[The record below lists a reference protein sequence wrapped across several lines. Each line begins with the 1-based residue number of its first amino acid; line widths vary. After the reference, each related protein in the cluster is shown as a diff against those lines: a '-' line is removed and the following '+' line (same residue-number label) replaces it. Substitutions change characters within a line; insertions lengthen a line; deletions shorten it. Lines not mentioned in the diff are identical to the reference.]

1 MSAWRV
7 CLGIGMFAGMAL
19 LAGCGPDSR
28 KGREAFD
35 GGPDL
40 SVPDAGPM
48 ADGNVSV
55 DLGGADAG
63 NVDGGGADAGGVDA
77 GPADAGPPADPCTA
91 PGSTETVSCGNCG
104 TTERFCTAD
113 RVWVYGAC
121 SGEGECAPGTTEA
134 RPCGRCGTAEA
145 RCSVSCTWSVS
156 ATCTGEGM
164 CTPGDTMRTDAG
176 CGMGQSRALVCGD
189 ACTFVPGPCEID
201 ECVPGAFETV
211 SCGNCG
217 TRERTCDATRR
228 WVNGPC
234 VGEGEC
240 APGTTAMGA
249 CGRCGTQRTVCDTTC
264 RFVPMGTCGGE
275 SGCLPGSVTPCTTT
289 CGSAGTSTCT
299 DTCGTGACVP
309 PSESCD
315 GVDNDCDGSVDEGC
329 SGCFGCAGS
338 TTVTGSGGRYAV
350 ALEPNR
356 FTGTCGGAGSEALL
370 TVTLTATSDVFV
382 ATHGAGIDTVLH
394 ARGCSC
400 TGTQIGCNDDADGL
414 TSSVL
419 RLNALAAGTYTII
432 VDTKAA
438 LSASVPVDVYVTPT
452 GTEGDRCGRPRALA
466 AGTTRITGDTCL
478 FANDLDTTTLA
489 SGCSVPGSGAGTDLV
504 YYFYVPTTR
513 TLTFDGCNES
523 FTYDGTIYVRSACN
537 DNSVTTEIVCDDDG
551 CAAGTGTCTSLG
563 YGPRA
568 SATFAP
574 GLYYLVVDGYTAG
587 GASTCAS
594 CGAFDVSISGL

>member
-1 MSAWRV
+1 
-7 CLGIGMFAGMAL
+7 
-19 LAGCGPDSR
+19 
-28 KGREAFD
+28 
-35 GGPDL
+35 
-40 SVPDAGPM
+40 
-48 ADGNVSV
+48 
-55 DLGGADAG
+55 
-63 NVDGGGADAGGVDA
+63 
-77 GPADAGPPADPCTA
+77 
-91 PGSTETVSCGNCG
+91 
-104 TTERFCTAD
+104 
-113 RVWVYGAC
+113 
-121 SGEGECAPGTTEA
+121 
-134 RPCGRCGTAEA
+134 
-145 RCSVSCTWSVS
+145 
-156 ATCTGEGM
+156 
-164 CTPGDTMRTDAG
+164 
-176 CGMGQSRALVCGD
+176 
-189 ACTFVPGPCEID
+189 
-201 ECVPGAFETV
+201 
-211 SCGNCG
+211 
-217 TRERTCDATRR
+217 
-228 WVNGPC
+228 
-234 VGEGEC
+234 
-240 APGTTAMGA
+240 
-249 CGRCGTQRTVCDTTC
+249 
-264 RFVPMGTCGGE
+264 
-275 SGCLPGSVTPCTTT
+275 
-289 CGSAGTSTCT
+289 
-299 DTCGTGACVP
+299 
-309 PSESCD
+309 
-315 GVDNDCDGSVDEGC
+315 
-329 SGCFGCAGS
+329 
-338 TTVTGSGGRYAV
+338 VTGSGGRYAV

-394 ARGCSC
+394 ARSCSC